1 MSEEQASEAVAPI
14 LDAVRQA
21 VAEAAPLEIVGAG
34 TKRGIGRPVD
44 ATGRLDLTGLTG
56 IDLYEPA
63 ELVLRA
69 GAGTPL
75 AEIEAA
81 AAANRQQLSFE
92 PPDFGPLYGGEAG
105 RQTIGGVIACNL
117 AGPRRVQAGAAR
129 DHFLGVDAVS
139 GRGEVFKAGGRV
151 VKNVTGYD
159 LCKLLAGSHGTLAV
173 MTRITVKVLPA
184 PEKIRTVMVLGL
196 SDEAAGAAMRAAMGS
211 PYEVSGAA
219 HLPTAIAGESPVD
232 MVRDAGGAVTLIR
245 VEGPGP
251 SVEARAESL
260 HAMLAE
266 FGGTEELHS
275 SRSMA
280 LWRHLRD
287 AAVFAAETARPLWRV
302 SLPPSTGAGFAARVA
317 AAGPLRHCFDWAGGL
332 VWLELPDEG
341 DRAKASLVRAA
352 AAEAGGHALLM
363 RASPDLRAEAPAFH
377 PPSLGRAALSARI
390 KEAFDPC
397 GILNPGRMYPKG

>member
-1 MSEEQASEAVAPI
+1 MAPI

-34 TKRGIGRPVD
+34 TKRGFGRPVEAAD
-44 ATGRLDLTGLTG
+44 RLDLTGLTG

-75 AEIEAA
+75 AEIEAS

-105 RQTIGGVIACNL
+105 RQTLGGVIACNL
-117 AGPRRVQAGAAR
+117 AGPRRIQAGAAR

-184 PEKIRTVMVLGL
+184 AEKIRTIMVLGL
-196 SDEAAGAAMRAAMGS
+196 GDEAAGAAMRAAMGS

-219 HLPTAIAGESPVD
+219 HLPAAIAGESPVD
-232 MVRDAGGAVTLIR
+232 MVRDGGGAVTLIR

-251 SVEARAESL
+251 SVEARAASL
-260 HAMLAE
+260 HAMLGE
-266 FGGTEELHS
+266 FGATEELHS
-275 SRSMA
+275 SRSIA
-280 LWRHLRD
+280 VWRHLRD
-287 AAVFAAETARPLWRV
+287 AAPFAAETARPLWRV
-302 SLPPSTGAGFAARVA
+302 SVPPSAGAALAARVA
-317 AAGPLRHCFDWAGGL
+317 AAGPMRHCFDWAGGL

-341 DRAKASLVRAA
+341 DRARASLVRAA

-363 RASPDLRAEAPAFH
+363 RASSDLRAEISVFQ
-377 PPSLGRAALSARI
+377 PPSPGRAALSARI
-390 KEAFDPC
+390 KEAFDPA
-397 GILNPGRMYPKG
+397 GILNPGRMYPRG